1 MKNAIVAL
9 SAMLLSF
16 QVMASGSVLINGK
29 EIKSQEHLHNTLA
42 KELNFPRHYGKTLD
56 ALYDTLSTDFSGQTI
71 IHIKYQSILRSKLGA
86 DYTDAFIQT
95 IMDAS
100 DDNSKVILV
109 LE

>member
-1 MKNAIVAL
+1 MKHAL
-9 SAMLLSF
+9 TLLGGLFLSF

-29 EIKSQEHLHNTLA
+29 EIKSQDHLHSTLA

-56 ALYDTLSTDFSGQTI
+56 ALYDTLSTDHSGQTI
-71 IHIKYQSILRSKLGA
+71 IKIKFVSILKSKLGA
-86 DYTDAFIQT
+86 DYTDALIQA

-100 DDNSKVILV
+100 DDNPKVVLV